1 MGTTVRHN
9 LLLRAAI
16 ASALFGTSVA
26 QPARADDA
34 VAAADSPTSSRSAP
48 SSELEEIIVTATR
61 RAESVINIPYNISA
75 TTEQQLDEAGVVD
88 FSKLQQVV
96 PGLIYN
102 GGGIR
107 EGGSQNGFILRGL
120 NTDRTSTSDSPYL
133 TVSPVSVYIDDT
145 PVFANLHLTDIA
157 RVEVLRGP
165 QGTLYGNG
173 ALGGTIRFIYNEPDP
188 SAFSGSI
195 QADTSH
201 TNHSLGENYT
211 IDGIVNIPLADA
223 LALRI
228 SAGHMFEDGF
238 IEAKNLFVL
247 DSAGVPVLRT
257 PGAITTSLPVTYS
270 QADVDDSEETY
281 VHAALKYTTGPFK
294 ILLSEHYQDEYAAGQ
309 SGDTEGVGHV
319 PTAFNSAVTPGFLN
333 NGFDAAIPPV
343 YGEYQTG
350 IFVPQPYHR
359 HIDLTALELTA
370 DFGFS
375 TVTSSSS
382 YLVNDSDAVQD
393 LSGGYQTNLGAFY
406 SGFPRLAVPSYR
418 DTTEHTFT
426 EEVRW
431 VSAASGPLNWVLGAF
446 YQDQRQFFSQQD
458 DVLGWTTFA
467 SALYGVPITTDTA
480 FQYDRWM
487 RFRDAAVFGELTY
500 NITDRLQV
508 TGGLRGFDQ
517 QLDIST
523 ITQLPICGAACSN
536 NGTDPLGTTLGSED
550 SSHRRVLGKLNASYH
565 VTADTMLYATASQGY
580 RRGGANGL
588 PTAGLFAQNAGFVSF
603 GPDTVL
609 NYEIGVKGAPS
620 RAFQFTADV
629 FQENWNKP
637 QLNILTPI
645 GAFYAAVN
653 GNKARSRGVELSVQS
668 QISSDLTLSAAYT
681 YTQAELTSTFEVA
694 DTTFGADGTRLPGVP
709 LNEVSLGAD
718 YREPLSGTL
727 NFIAHAD
734 TAYRGAV
741 PVALPGSLGGSA
753 VVPGFWMSNANLG
766 LEQNAWRAVLYVDNL
781 SNTRGITTMVPP
793 AAEGPRQDVNWLSRP
808 RTVGIRVRYKF

>member
-1 MGTTVRHN
+1 LGIPATHN
-9 LLLRAAI
+9 SLLRAAI
-16 ASALFGTSVA
+16 AAALFGTSAGHVA
-26 QPARADDA
+26 HADDA
-34 VAAADSPTSSRSAP
+34 VAAADSPARSRSTSSTD
-48 SSELEEIIVTATR
+48 LEEIIVTATR
-61 RAESVINIPYNISA
+61 RAESVSNIPYNISA
-75 TTEQQLDEAGVVD
+75 TTEQELDAAGVVD
-88 FSKLQQVV
+88 FSKLQQIV
-96 PGLIYN
+96 PGLVYN

-120 NTDRTSTSDSPYL
+120 NTDRTSTSDTPYL

-173 ALGGTIRFIYNEPDP
+173 SLGGTIRFIYNEPDP
-188 SAFSGSI
+188 SGFSGQI

-201 TNHSLGENYT
+201 TNHALGENYT
-211 IDGIVNIPLADA
+211 IDGIVNIPLGDA

-228 SAGHMFEDGF
+228 SAGHTFEDGF
-238 IEAKNLFVL
+238 IDAKNLFVL

-281 VHAALKYTTGPFK
+281 LHAALKYTTGPFK
-294 ILLSEHYQDEYAAGQ
+294 LLLSIHYQDEYAAGE

-319 PTAFNSAVTPGFLN
+319 PTAFSSAVTPGFLN

-350 IFVPQPYHR
+350 IFVSQPYHR

-370 DFGFS
+370 DLGFS

-393 LSGGYQTNLGAFY
+393 LSGGYQTLLGFLY
-406 SGFPRLAVPSYR
+406 SGFPRLTVPSYR

-426 EEVRW
+426 QEVRW
-431 VSAASGPLNWVLGAF
+431 VSATTGPLNWVLGAF
-446 YQDQRQFFSQQD
+446 YQDQRQFFAQQD
-458 DVLGWTTFA
+458 DVLGWSTFA
-467 SALYGVPITTDTA
+467 SALYGVPITTNTA
-480 FQYDRWM
+480 FEYDRWM
-487 RFRDAAVFGELTY
+487 RFRDAAIFGELTY

-536 NGTDPLGTTLGSED
+536 DGTNPEGTTLGSED
-550 SSHRRVLGKLNASYH
+550 STHRRVLGKLNASYH
-565 VTADTMLYATASQGY
+565 VTSETMLYATASEGY

-603 GPDTVL
+603 GPDTVR
-609 NYEIGVKGAPS
+609 NYELGVKGTPLHS
-620 RAFQFTADV
+620 FQYTADL
-629 FQENWNKP
+629 FQEDWNRP
-637 QLNILTPI
+637 QLNILTPL

-653 GNKARSRGVELSVQS
+653 GNTARSRGVELSMESHV
-668 QISSDLTLSAAYT
+668 SSNLSLSAAYT
-681 YTQAELTSTFEVA
+681 YTQARLTSSFEVA
-694 DTTFGADGTRLPGVP
+694 GTTFGSDGVRLPGVP

-718 YREPLSGTL
+718 YRQPVSGALSL
-727 NFIAHAD
+727 IAHAD

-753 VVPGFWMSNANLG
+753 VVPGFWMSNANVG
-766 LEQNAWRAVLYVDNL
+766 IEQDAWRAILYVDNL
-781 SNTRGITTMVPP
+781 SNTRGITTVIPP

-808 RTVGIRVRYKF
+808 RTLGIRVRYKF